1 MRGRVSFRTS
11 IAGAVTAVWL
21 GGCVTPQTQYSAAT
35 PVAVTAEA
43 QKQKELLI
51 QEAVRDRA
59 RLTAVSAPIVAANV
73 ELCRDVVIGS
83 LGFGWWNLG
92 DLPREL
98 NDAAAAAYGLTAIP
112 QVNFVQAGGPAD
124 RAGIKL
130 GDQLVALDGRDL
142 PTGDDAARQARDR
155 LRELMKG
162 GRAAL
167 RPIDVVLRR
176 NGLRV
181 QAAVDPVLVCDF
193 PVMVENSDRVNAYA
207 DGVSVKVTRGML
219 RFAENDHELAV
230 VLGHEL
236 AHNVMDHRSAKKT
249 NAVMAGAGG
258 FVVDVLIAAAVG
270 VNTGGAFT
278 RAAMDAGGG
287 AFSSD
292 FEREADYVGVYMMA
306 RAGFA
311 IEAAPNFWR
320 RMATRDPKSIEHA
333 SSHPS
338 TADRAASL
346 ETAVEEIH
354 RKQAAGQPVL
364 PEFKPVVA
372 TESSLQSGESK

>member
-1 MRGRVSFRTS
+1 MRLGGVAVA
-11 IAGAVTAVWL
+11 IAATAML
-21 GGCVTPQTQYSAAT
+21 SGCVTPQTQYSAAT

-43 QKQKELLI
+43 QKQKELLV
-51 QEAVRDRA
+51 QEAVRDRT
-59 RLTAVSAPIVAANV
+59 RLATVSAPLVAANV
-73 ELCRDVVIGS
+73 ELCREVVIGS

-98 NDAAAAAYGLTAIP
+98 NEAAAAAYNLTAVP
-112 QVNFVQAGGPAD
+112 QVNFVHLGGPAD

-142 PTGDDAARQARDR
+142 PVGDDAARQARDR
-155 LRELMKG
+155 VREIMKG

-181 QAAVDPVLVCDF
+181 QASVDPVLVCDF
-193 PVMVENSDRVNAYA
+193 PVVVDNSDRVNAYA
-207 DGVSVKVTRGML
+207 DGVSVKITRGML

-236 AHNVMDHRSAKKT
+236 AHNVMGHLSAKKT

-278 RAAMDAGGG
+278 KAAMDAGGG

-320 RMATRDPKSIEHA
+320 RMATRDPKSIDHA
-333 SSHPS
+333 STHPS
-338 TADRAASL
+338 TAERAASL

-364 PEFKPVVA
+364 PEFKPVLA
-372 TESSLQSGESK
+372 TESNLQSGESK